1 MLKVVTAISIFAASA
16 AIACGSGTDEGAGS
30 ASTPAATTAAQSTP
44 AGATASGGG
53 TRTIG
58 SITYNDK
65 GTMSVAGKTTM
76 PIALEN
82 FAFAPTFLQGT
93 PGQKVTLEL
102 TNDSSARHTFTSET
116 LKVDQDVP
124 SMTKASVEVTIPQS
138 GGVLFFCKLHAGR
151 SMNGQLLAGNAEPQ
165 AIATQG
171 AGGGA
176 STEPGY

>member
-1 MLKVVTAISIFAASA
+1 MLKIVTAISIFAASA
-16 AIACGSGTDEGAGS
+16 ALACGSGTDEGAGS

-44 AGATASGGG
+44 AAAATGGG

-65 GTMSVAGKTTM
+65 GTMSAAGKTTM

-102 TNDSSARHTFTSET
+102 TNDSSARHTF
-116 LKVDQDVP
+116 
-124 SMTKASVEVTIPQS
+124 
-138 GGVLFFCKLHAGR
+138 
-151 SMNGQLLAGNAEPQ
+151 
-165 AIATQG
+165 
-171 AGGGA
+171 
-176 STEPGY
+176 